1 MFLVCGDSLFDFFL
15 ETDGGPGAAGFA
27 ARAGGSPFNVALG
40 LSRLGCDAGLLTA
53 LSDDM
58 LGKRLAR
65 VLAAEG
71 VSTAYAV
78 ATSRPTTISLVGL
91 DAAGV
96 PEYQFYG
103 NGAADV
109 GIEVADLPRLGPDVV
124 GLHFGSYSLAVAPTA
139 DAFAALAA
147 AERGRFVS
155 LDPNIRPTIEPDMAV
170 WRARLDALYPVAD
183 LVKTSAED
191 LGLVHPGRSPEAF
204 ATDLIGRG
212 VKLVVV
218 TDGGDAASAW
228 TAAGCHAIARPPK
241 VAVID
246 TVGAGDTFQAALI
259 ARLCADPAGPLAAL
273 DALDAARLQA
283 TLDYAAHAAAITC
296 SRRGA
301 DLPRADELAALGA

>member
-15 ETDGGPGAAGFA
+15 DGDAGPGAAQFA
-27 ARAGGSPFNVALG
+27 ARAGGSPFNVAVG
-40 LSRLGCDAGLLTA
+40 LSRLGCDSGLLTA
-53 LSDDM
+53 LSEDM
-58 LGKRLAR
+58 LGKRLTR

-78 ATSRPTTISLVGL
+78 STTRPTTISLVGL

-103 NGAADV
+103 DGSADT
-109 GIEVADLPRLGPDVV
+109 GLSVADLPKLGADVI
-124 GLHFGSYSLAVAPTA
+124 GLHFGSYSLAVSPVA
-139 DAFAALAA
+139 DAHAALALA
-147 AERGRFVS
+147 QRDRFVS
-155 LDPNIRPTIEPDMAV
+155 LDPNIRPTIEPNMAV
-170 WRARLDALYPVAD
+170 WRRRLDVLYPVAD

-191 LGLVHPGRSPEAF
+191 LGMLHPGLAPADF
-204 ATDLIGRG
+204 AAGLIAKG

-218 TDGGDAASAW
+218 TDGGETVLGW
-228 TAAGCHAIARPPK
+228 TAQGHHATARPPK

-259 ARLCADPAGPLAAL
+259 ARLCAHAQGPAAALAAL
-273 DALDAARLQA
+273 DQAGLARL
-283 TLDYAAHAAAITC
+283 LDYAARAAAITC

-301 DLPRADELAALGA
+301 DLPRAAELA